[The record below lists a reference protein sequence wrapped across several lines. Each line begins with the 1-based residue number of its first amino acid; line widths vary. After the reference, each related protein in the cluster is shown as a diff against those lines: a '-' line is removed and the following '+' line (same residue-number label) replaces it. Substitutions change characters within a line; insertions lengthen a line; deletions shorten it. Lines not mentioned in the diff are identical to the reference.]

1 MRLSVL
7 DWVCVESRIGAQVA
21 ERGHGSRQEEGYM
34 QVCGE
39 LHVAVY
45 TYLLLREALQ
55 AAILLHVSQA

>member
-1 MRLSVL
+1 
-7 DWVCVESRIGAQVA
+7 
-21 ERGHGSRQEEGYM
+21 M

-55 AAILLHVSQA
+55 AAILLHVSQAYYDRGVTVCGTPVPAPDQQFLISLSSG